1 MGLVYSLTVSEALF
15 FSAALVSKIK
25 PLCTCKSVGVEES
38 QMLPE
43 SYSIE
48 APRDWGFL
56 FPYSTEASGRV
67 RRTKFGRKQDT
78 ITNESP
84 REVNSNC

>member
-1 MGLVYSLTVSEALF
+1 MGLVYSLTVSEVLF

-48 APRDWGFL
+48 ALRDWGFL
-56 FPYSTEASGRV
+56 LPYNTEASGRV
-67 RRTKFGRKQDT
+67 
-78 ITNESP
+78 
-84 REVNSNC
+84 